1 MKNIHKQSSLLILEL
16 IISITFF
23 VLSTLVC
30 VQIFVKSHEISNQTK
45 DVTIAMNYCTGVLEE
60 FENDPTLYKNKK
72 EYFKYYNQNWEK
84 SSKKKATYTISIYCK
99 EENSLKKI
107 QVKAYQQK
115 KKIYSLN
122 DEVYVKED
130 IYGN

>member
-1 MKNIHKQSSLLILEL
+1 MKKIHKQSSLFILEL

-60 FENDPTLYKNKK
+60 FENDLLFIKTKK
-72 EYFKYYNQNWEK
+72 SILNIIIKIGKK

>member
-1 MKNIHKQSSLLILEL
+1 MKKIHKQSSLFILEL
-16 IISITFF
+16 IISITFLYFQHLF
-23 VLSTLVC
+23 VSKYLWSLMKSLIKPKTWLLPWTI
-30 VQIFVKSHEISNQTK
+30 VQVFLKNLKMILLFIKTKKSN
-45 DVTIAMNYCTGVLEE
+45 
-60 FENDPTLYKNKK
+60 
-72 EYFKYYNQNWEK
+72 FKYYNQNWEK

>member
-1 MKNIHKQSSLLILEL
+1 MKNVHKQSSIFILEL

-45 DVTIAMNYCTGVLEE
+45 DVTIAMNYCTGILEE
-60 FENDPTLYKNKK
+60 FENDPTLYQNKK
-72 EYFKYYNQNWEK
+72 EYLKYYNQDWK
-84 SSKKKATYTISIYCK
+84 KCSKKKAIYTLSIYCT
-99 EENSLKKI
+99 EENSLKTI

-122 DEVYVKED
+122 DEVYIKED
-130 IYGN
+130 VYGN

>member
-1 MKNIHKQSSLLILEL
+1 MKNIHKQSSLFILEL

-45 DVTIAMNYCTGVLEE
+45 DVTIAMNYCTGAVEE
-60 FENDPTLYKNKK
+60 VENDPSLYENNKK
-72 EYFKYYNQNWEK
+72 YLNYYNQNWEK
-84 SSKKKATYTISIYCK
+84 CSKKKATYTLSIYCI
-99 EENSLKKI
+99 EENSLKTI
-107 QVKAYQQK
+107 HVKAYHQK

-122 DEVYVKED
+122 DEVYIKED
-130 IYGN
+130 VYGN

>member
-1 MKNIHKQSSLLILEL
+1 MKNVHKQSSLFILEL

-60 FENDPTLYKNKK
+60 FENDPTLYQNKK
-72 EYFKYYNQNWEK
+72 EYLKYYTHPGRDGTGYRTNRNAQDPARTQRVHQRK
-84 SSKKKATYTISIYCK
+84 DRRHHARQPRRCASSGQGGKP
-99 EENSLKKI
+99 
-107 QVKAYQQK
+107 
-115 KKIYSLN
+115 
-122 DEVYVKED
+122 ED
-130 IYGN
+130 L

>member
-1 MKNIHKQSSLLILEL
+1 MKKIHKQSSLFILEL

-60 FENDPTLYKNKK
+60 FENDPTLYQNKK

-84 SSKKKATYTISIYCK
+84 SSKKKATYTIYIYCK

>member
-1 MKNIHKQSSLLILEL
+1 MKNIHKQSSLFILEL

-60 FENDPTLYKNKK
+60 FENDPTLYQNKK

-84 SSKKKATYTISIYCK
+84 CSKKKATYTISIYCK

-122 DEVYVKED
+122 DEVYEKED